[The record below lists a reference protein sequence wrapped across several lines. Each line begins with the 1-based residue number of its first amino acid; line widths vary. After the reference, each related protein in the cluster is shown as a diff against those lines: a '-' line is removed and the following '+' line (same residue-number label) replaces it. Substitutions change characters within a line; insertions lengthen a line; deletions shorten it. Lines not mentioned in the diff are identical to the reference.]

1 MQTGNVV
8 AIIQARMGST
18 RCPEKIM
25 RLINQKSLLE
35 CIIERVRYSKV
46 DNIVVATTEN
56 EIDDVVE
63 KLCEEIDIDCFRGS
77 EDDVLSRFYFA
88 AKKYKAD
95 IVVRITADDPFKD
108 PQIINLIID
117 TILGDSYD
125 YVSNTIKPTYP
136 DGLDVEAITFL
147 ALERAYTEAKLASE
161 REHVTPFI
169 WKNPS
174 IFRCCNV
181 VYKED
186 LSDMRWTLDTED
198 DYEFAVSVYR
208 YFKGQEIFYM
218 DDILKVLK
226 EHPELSMINQG
237 HVKNEGYIKSI
248 REENKM
254 NKGVINRISDLEK
267 QYVNEVMDTNFRSS
281 KGSTMMQR
289 LEKAFADYSGR
300 KYAISFI
307 NGTQNMH
314 ATLVAKG
321 IGEGDEVI
329 VPPLTMA
336 STTFAVL
343 QAGAT
348 PVFADVCEDSF
359 LIDPRSIEANVSDRT
374 KAIITVSL
382 YGMVPQMD
390 EIMKIADK
398 YNLFVLED
406 NAECFS
412 GTYKG
417 KKVGTF
423 GHAAS
428 FSFQSSKHLTAGEG
442 GMIVT
447 DDLELAQN
455 IRRVGSLGYAGVSA
469 DKGKITKTDIQD
481 PNYCRHVS
489 MGWNYRMPELCA
501 AVALAQVE
509 RAEELIEIRVN
520 VGKRMQEL
528 VANCS
533 WLHPQ
538 PVEKDS
544 INTYWTVAMR
554 LDTEKVPWHEF
565 RDKYLEYGGDGI
577 YAAWK
582 LTYQEPM
589 FRNMQLN
596 GMEHKLTRGVA
607 YYLQQSI
614 CPVAEKIQPQ
624 ILQFK
629 TNYWDETAL
638 KRQLDVLKR
647 TIAWFENK

>member
-1 MQTGNVV
+1 MQIENVV

-25 RLINQKSLLE
+25 RFINKKTLLE
-35 CIIERVRYSKV
+35 CIIERVQYSKV
-46 DNIVVATTEN
+46 DTIVVATTEN
-56 EIDDVVE
+56 ESDNIVE
-63 KLCEEIDIDCFRGS
+63 RLCEKRNIACFRGS
-77 EDDVLSRFYFA
+77 EEDVLSRFYLA

-95 IVVRITADDPFKD
+95 IIVRITADDPFKD

-117 TILGDSYD
+117 TILVGKYD

-136 DGLDVEAITFL
+136 DGLDVEAFTFS
-147 ALERAYTEAKLASE
+147 ALKRAYTEAQLASE

-169 WKNPS
+169 WKNPDM
-174 IFRCCNV
+174 FCCYNV
-181 VYKED
+181 TYKKD

-198 DYEFAVSVYR
+198 DYEFAVSVYK
-208 YFKGQEIFYM
+208 YFKDQEIFYM

-226 EHPELSMINQG
+226 EHPELAMINQG
-237 HVKNEGYIKSI
+237 HIKNEGYMKSI
-248 REENKM
+248 REESKM
-254 NKGVINRISDLEK
+254 NKGVIDRICDLEK
-267 QYVNEVMDTNFRSS
+267 QYVNEVLATDFRSS
-281 KGSTMMQR
+281 KGSIMMQR
-289 LEKAFADYSGR
+289 LEQSFADYSGR

-314 ATLVAKG
+314 AALVAKG

-348 PVFADVCEDSF
+348 PIFADVCEDSF
-359 LIDPRSIEANVSDRT
+359 LIDLKSIESNISNRT
-374 KAIITVSL
+374 KAIIPVSL
-382 YGMVPQMD
+382 YGLVPQMD
-390 EIMKIADK
+390 KIMEIAEK

-406 NAECFS
+406 DAECFG

-442 GMIVT
+442 GMIIT

-469 DKGKITKTDIQD
+469 NKGKITKTDIQD
-481 PNYCRHVS
+481 PDYCRHVS

-509 RAEELIEIRVN
+509 RAEELIEVRTN
-520 VGKRMQEL
+520 VGKRMLE
-528 VANCS
+528 VVGDCS

-538 PVEKDS
+538 HMEEEG

-554 LDTEKVPWHEF
+554 LDTEIVSWHEF

-589 FRNMQLN
+589 FQNMQLN
-596 GMEHKLTRGVA
+596 GMEHKLTRGKE

-614 CPVAEKIQPQ
+614 CPIAERIQPQ

-629 TNYWDETAL
+629 TNYWDETVL
-638 KRQLDVLKR
+638 KQQLDVLKK